1 MAFSPRLISQRS
13 ALPTITI
20 SWSDE
25 RLIDRGIPDHH
36 IENLKL
42 VPARQNDRESDR
54 KRGTP
59 VDRLK
64 ENQYSDRGR
73 MPRAAVRRRAIT
85 EVVRSSQK
93 DQPVRLKPHDT
104 LARQGIFLARL
115 LYVAPIM
122 LAGPQ
127 SFF

>member
-42 VPARQNDRESDR
+42 VPARQNDRESDP

-73 MPRAAVRRRAIT
+73 MPAGGSRR
-85 EVVRSSQK
+85 S
-93 DQPVRLKPHDT
+93 P
-104 LARQGIFLARL
+104 
-115 LYVAPIM
+115 VAPVCSRSGAIPP
-122 LAGPQ
+122 AGIGPTDGPHGSVEQ
-127 SFF
+127 GQELYGTQE